1 MWLSNSSMPA
11 ATLNAIVQK
20 VIPPPKY
27 MVHRLIPK
35 VTYVNEAKLSHILL
49 IERGEDFEGKL
60 NEEEKAKILV
70 ANAEDA
76 YGFPPYPSLAHL
88 VSQWHGE
95 DLHKAETAIVTAAT
109 QGLPAIHLR
118 RSHFDWYKKI
128 PQFVQETGN
137 QNVAVPVPSNA

>member
-1 MWLSNSSMPA
+1 
-11 ATLNAIVQK
+11 
-20 VIPPPKY
+20 

-49 IERGEDFEGKL
+49 IERGADFEGKL
-60 NEEEKAKILV
+60 NEDEKAKILV

-88 VSQWHGE
+88 VSQWNGE
-95 DLHKAETAIVTAAT
+95 DLHKAETAIVTSAT

-118 RSHFDWYKKI
+118 RSNYDWYKQI
-128 PQFVQETGN
+128 PKFIQQESGTY
-137 QNVAVPVPSNA
+137 VPAPSAP